1 MKGLIAAGG
10 KGTRLRPITYSL
22 NKHLFPLAGKPLLQH
37 AIEKMAAAGIT
48 DIAINVN
55 PGEAE
60 IQKVL
65 GDGSQFGVH
74 LTYLEQEGGPR
85 GVGHIVMNAK
95 EWIGNEPFIFY
106 LGDNVTLGPLTD
118 LVAKFERE
126 RLDCL
131 LALSRMPNLSQFGVP
146 EIKDGRIV
154 RVVEKPKDPPSP
166 FAVTGIYLYRPCVFE
181 ASERIVPSARGEYEI
196 SDIHT
201 ELINQGRNVGFEEVT
216 GWWRDTGTP
225 EDLLETNKL
234 LLEQMTQPEISP
246 DAVIEPGAVIEGL
259 VSIGAGTRVSSNSVI
274 RGPVLIGE
282 RCIVQNS
289 QIDPGVSIGSGVS
302 LDGIHLERS
311 LVMDQATLR
320 GAGTI
325 KNSII
330 GRSSRVSFTRN
341 GSPDHVATFL
351 LGDHGVVEW

>member
-55 PGEAE
+55 PGETE

-65 GDGSQFGVH
+65 GDGSRFGVR
-74 LTYLEQEGGPR
+74 LAYLEQEGGPR

-95 EWIGNEPFIFY
+95 DWIQNEPFVFY
-106 LGDNVTLGPLTD
+106 LGDNVTLGPLTA
-118 LVAKFERE
+118 LVEKFERE
-126 RLDCL
+126 QLDCL

-154 RVVEKPKDPPSP
+154 RVIEKPKDPPSP
-166 FAVTGIYLYRPCVFE
+166 FAVTGIYLYRPTVFD
-181 ASERIVPSARGEYEI
+181 AANRISPSARGEYEI
-196 SDIHT
+196 SDIHSEMIT
-201 ELINQGRNVGFEEVT
+201 QGRNVGFEEVT

-225 EDLLETNKL
+225 EDLLETNAL
-234 LLEQMTQPEISP
+234 LLAQMGQSAISP
-246 DAVIEPGAVIEGL
+246 EAVIESGATIEGL
-259 VSIGAGTRVSSNSVI
+259 VTIGAGSRVNQDSVI
-274 RGPVLIGE
+274 RGPAWIGDN
-282 RCIVQNS
+282 CTITKTN
-289 QIDPGVSIGSGVS
+289 IGPGTSIGSHVALDHVS
-302 LDGIHLERS
+302 LERS
-311 LVMDQATLR
+311 LVMDDVDIH
-320 GAGTI
+320 GAGSI
-325 KNSII
+325 KDSII
-330 GRSSRVSFTRN
+330 GRSSRISFAKN
-341 GSPDHVATFL
+341 GESHHVARFL